1 MEAFKAILIKEFRHI
16 FRDIRTLALI
26 FMMPIVLVVLFGY
39 TIRNEI
45 TNIKIAVLDYS
56 QDTYSKLLL
65 EKMTASTYFK
75 VTKQLNSESEIEQA
89 FQQGAIHMAIV
100 IPRNFEENIIRIKST
115 DIQLITEASNINV
128 ATTLESYGKQIIAD
142 FQKEINNEKD
152 NYIPFEVNI
161 KMQYNPS
168 LESAYMFIPGNI
180 ALIMIIVTALMTSI
194 TLAREKETGSWR
206 MLAITPVNQLT
217 MVVAKI
223 IPYMVISLI
232 CTIIIILLGV
242 FMFNMPMKGSILL
255 LTIVCILFML
265 TACSI
270 GILIS
275 VITKTQQVA
284 MLLCMLGLFLP
295 ALLLSGFIFPIE
307 NMPFIIQIFS
317 HIVPATWFIIALKDI
332 MIKGAG
338 LVTVWLPV
346 IVLTITTL
354 ILISL
359 SVKKL
364 ISKNIS

>member
-1 MEAFKAILIKEFRHI
+1 MESFKAILIKEFRHI
-16 FRDIRTLALI
+16 FRDVRTLVLI
-26 FMMPIVLVVLFGY
+26 FAMPIVLVVLFGH

-45 TNIKIAVLDYS
+45 SNIKIAVLDYS
-56 QDTYSKLLL
+56 QDTYSKLLI

-75 VTKQLNSESEIEQA
+75 LTKQLNSESEIEQA
-89 FQQGAIHMAIV
+89 FQQGIIHMAIV
-100 IPRNFEENIIRIKST
+100 IPRNFEESIVRFKST

-128 ATTLESYGKQIIAD
+128 ATTLESYGKQIIKD
-142 FQKEINNEKD
+142 FEKEINKNHS
-152 NYIPFEVNI
+152 NYIPFDVNV

-194 TLAREKETGSWR
+194 TLAREKETGSWN

-217 MVVAKI
+217 MVIAKI
-223 IPYMVISLI
+223 IPYMLISLI
-232 CTIIIILLGV
+232 CTVIVILLGI
-242 FMFNMPMKGSILL
+242 FMFNMPMKGSFAL

-275 VITKTQQVA
+275 VITKTQQEA

-307 NMPFIIQIFS
+307 NMPWAIQIFS
-317 HIVPATWFIIALKDI
+317 YIVPATWFIVALKDI

-338 LVTVWLPV
+338 LITVWLPV
-346 IVLTITTL
+346 AILTATTI
-354 ILISL
+354 ILIVV

-364 ISKNIS
+364 MSKNIS